1 MTDEAARD
9 AGLRPAGAYSVARLV
24 GELVHTAGMTPRV
37 DGALVATGRIGR
49 ELDDAQ
55 ALAATRIA
63 TERAL
68 AAAASAVPEG
78 AILTEV
84 VSLTV
89 YLAVADG
96 FVRLSEIAD
105 AASAVVVE
113 RFPDAPLPVR
123 AALGVAALP
132 GDAPVE
138 IQLVARC
145 SGGPTT

>member
-1 MTDEAARD
+1 MSD
-9 AGLRPAGAYSVARLV
+9 ATVRPAGAYSVARLV
-24 GELVHTAGMTPRV
+24 DDLVHTAGMTPRV
-37 DGALVATGRIGR
+37 DGALLATGRIGR
-49 ELDDAQ
+49 ELDDVE
-55 ALAATRIA
+55 ALAATRVA

-68 AAAASAVPEG
+68 AAAASVVPEG
-78 AILTEV
+78 RALGEV

-113 RFPDAPLPVR
+113 RFPDAALPVR

-138 IQLVARC
+138 IQLIARLQPG
-145 SGGPTT
+145 SDAWD

>member
-1 MTDEAARD
+1 MTDGASRD
-9 AGLRPAGAYSVARLV
+9 AGIRPAGAYSVARLV

-55 ALAATRIA
+55 ALSATRIA

-68 AAAASAVPEG
+68 AAAANAVPEG
-78 AILTEV
+78 AFLTEV

-113 RFPDAPLPVR
+113 RFPDASLPVR

-145 SGGPTT
+145 TGGPIT

>member
-1 MTDEAARD
+1 MSDPTI
-9 AGLRPAGAYSVARLV
+9 RPAGAYSVARLV

-37 DGALVATGRIGR
+37 DGALMATGRIGR
-49 ELDDAQ
+49 ELDDTA
-55 ALAATRIA
+55 ALTATRVA

-68 AAAASAVPEG
+68 AAAESAVPEG
-78 AILTEV
+78 ATLAEV

-105 AASAVVVE
+105 AASAVVME
-113 RFPDAPLPVR
+113 RFPDAELPVR

-145 SGGPTT
+145 TDGPIT